1 MFFILS
7 KILYFFLS
15 PFNWMLL
22 LFLWWLLTKKHR
34 RRLGFVLIGMF
45 LFFSNPYII
54 YKITIAG
61 QEKQRIL
68 QPAEKYET
76 GILLAGFVGFEF
88 KTRQGFYGSAA
99 DRFIQAVRLYKL
111 GHIKKIIIT
120 GGSGSLWRQQYKE
133 ADFVKQELITMGV
146 AAQDVLSEN
155 QSRNT
160 YENAINTK
168 KLIDSL
174 QLKPP
179 FLLITS
185 AMHMK
190 RSQRV
195 FAKAGLQ
202 TVAYPCNFSAIHNP
216 QLFWNSIIPSYKAF
230 EGWDI
235 FFKEA
240 VGLLVYKITGKA

>member
-1 MFFILS
+1 
-7 KILYFFLS
+7 
-15 PFNWMLL
+15 MLL
-22 LFLWWLLTKKHR
+22 LFIWWLFTKKYR
-34 RRLGFVLIGMF
+34 RKLGIILICMF
-45 LFFSNPYII
+45 FFFSNPYII
-54 YKITIAG
+54 YKITIAWQANQKNLTPG
-61 QEKQRIL
+61 EN
-68 QPAEKYET
+68 YET

-88 KTRQGFYGSAA
+88 KSKQGFYGSAS

-111 GHIKKIIIT
+111 GYIKKIIIT

-133 ADFVKQELITMGV
+133 ADFVKQELLTMGV

-168 KLIDSL
+168 KLIDSMN
-174 QLKPP
+174 LKPP

-190 RSQRV
+190 RSEQV
-195 FAKAGLQ
+195 FKKAGVQ
-202 TVAYPCNFSAIHNP
+202 TIAYPCNFSVIQNP
-216 QLFWNSIIPSYKAF
+216 QLFWNSIIPSYKAL

-235 FFKEA
+235 FLKEA
-240 VGLLVYKITGKA
+240 MGLLVYKITGKA